1 MSIGEIDDNDDEGDD
16 YDDDNE
22 NDDGVGKMA
31 RKM

>member
-1 MSIGEIDDNDDEGDD
+1 MSIGEIDDNDDEGD
-16 YDDDNE
+16 DDDNE

>member
-1 MSIGEIDDNDDEGDD
+1 MSIGEIDDNDEGDD
-16 YDDDNE
+16 DDDNE